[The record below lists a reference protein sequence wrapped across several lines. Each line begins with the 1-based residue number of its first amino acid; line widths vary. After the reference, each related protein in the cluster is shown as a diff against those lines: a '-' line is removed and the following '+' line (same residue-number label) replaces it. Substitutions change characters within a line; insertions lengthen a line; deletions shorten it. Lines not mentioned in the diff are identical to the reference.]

1 MNSLLHFLWF
11 AVFATY
17 CYIEALVRCFI
28 PVKRKSVAGETVLIT
43 GAASGIGRV
52 TAFEFAK
59 QGSRLVLWDINK
71 CGIQETAEDCRKL
84 GVEAYPYVVDCSL
97 KEDIYSAAE
106 KVKKEVGD
114 VTILVNNAGV
124 AVTGEL
130 LSIPDKQIQKIYDIN
145 ILAHYWTVKAFLP
158 AMMKNNHGHIVS
170 VVSVAGFVSVPFL
183 LPYCS
188 SKFAALGLHKGLTKE
203 LAALGK
209 DGIKT
214 TCLCPFFVSTGLIEN
229 PQSRIFPI
237 LKPEAVA
244 KRLLDGI
251 LCDQKKI
258 VMPYPVAMFSF
269 VEIIL
274 PERALTALE
283 KFLRVVFDVKKH
295 E

>member
-145 ILAHYWTVKAFLP
+145 ILAHYWTIKAFLP

-203 LAALGK
+203 LSALGK
-209 DGIKT
+209 GGIKT

-229 PQSRIFPI
+229 PQSRFFPI

-269 VEIIL
+269 MEIIL

-283 KFLRVVFDVKKH
+283 KSLRIVFDVKKH